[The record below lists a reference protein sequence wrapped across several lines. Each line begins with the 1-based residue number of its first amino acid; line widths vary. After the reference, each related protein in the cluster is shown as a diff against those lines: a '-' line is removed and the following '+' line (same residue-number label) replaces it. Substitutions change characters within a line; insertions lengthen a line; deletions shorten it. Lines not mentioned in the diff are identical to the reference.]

1 MKTLLP
7 FALLALSC
15 FAAVAA
21 DDEAQKLRR
30 IFDDDW
36 DHTMEMSPT
45 WASQLG
51 DRRWNDRWPDLSLA
65 AIEREHA
72 RDQQM
77 LERLAAIQ
85 RDALTPA
92 DRLNYDMF
100 RLNYEQ
106 SIEGFRFGRHLIPLD
121 QRAGIQT
128 EDELG
133 DALRFETVKDYE
145 DWIAR
150 LRGFGGYMDQTIA
163 LMREGMKRGMVQPK
177 VTMQR
182 VPAQIE
188 KLLVSE
194 PEKSPFFRPLQHF
207 SSGIGARDRERL
219 TSAAKAAIAES
230 VLPAFQRFQKF
241 FATEYLPACLD
252 GVGAWRLPEGEAFY
266 AYVARSF
273 TTTKLTP
280 KEIHELGLRE
290 VTRIRDEMEKVKT
303 QAGFAGTLPE
313 FFAMLRTDRRFYCA
327 DEKQLLLEY
336 QATAKRIDPTLVKL
350 FRTLPR
356 SPYGVEAIPAKTAP
370 DTTAAYYRPLA
381 ADGSRAG
388 TYFVNTYKP
397 ESRPRWEMMAL
408 SLHESVPG
416 HHLQFALAQEQG
428 ELPRFR
434 QHAEY
439 TGYVEGWALYA
450 ESLGDELGLYD
461 DPYSKMGQLTY
472 EMWRAVRLVVDTGI
486 HAFHW
491 EREKA
496 IAFFRENAP
505 KSEQDI
511 VNEVDRYISWPGQAL
526 AYKIGELKIKE
537 LRARATKQLGAAFDV
552 KEFHDLILLGGAMPL
567 SLLEQRVDEWLRS
580 KKKDNVGQRP
590 RLQIFNGSSEPIDI
604 FWLKADTE
612 RVPNGSVDPGKD
624 TVITTTLGHRFA
636 IVGRESKTEATVA
649 SEASVQGFRF
659 GGVPSFY
666 TQSVSA
672 GGFPIVASAKVNPY
686 ALKEAAF
693 LVDMML
699 AKRPDVRDAMIKS
712 GARMCIMA
720 HNEYT

>member
-1 MKTLLP
+1 MKRHPAPRASRHPRAAIFRFRTLAS
-7 FALLALSC
+7 ALLVALSC
-15 FAAVAA
+15 GTVSAA

-30 IFDDDW
+30 IFDEDW
-36 DHTMEMSPT
+36 DHTMALSPT

-65 AIEREHA
+65 AVEREHA

-77 LERLAAIQ
+77 LERLAAIH
-85 RDALTPA
+85 RDALPPA

-100 RLNYEQ
+100 RLNYERG
-106 SIEGFRFGRHLIPLD
+106 IEGFRFGRYLIPLD

-133 DALRFETVKDYE
+133 DALRFENAKDYE

-150 LRGFGGYMDQTIA
+150 LRGFGAYMDQTIA

-188 KLLVSE
+188 KQLVAE
-194 PEKSPFFRPLQHF
+194 PAKSPFFKPLQHF
-207 SSGIGARDRERL
+207 AAGLGEQDRERL
-219 TSAAKAAIAES
+219 TSAAKVAIAES

-241 FATEYLPACLD
+241 FTAEYLPACLD

-266 AYVARSF
+266 GYVARSF
-273 TTTKLTP
+273 TTTQLTP
-280 KEIHELGLRE
+280 REIHDIGLRE
-290 VTRIRDEMEKVKT
+290 VARIRGEMEKVKA

-313 FFAMLRTDRRFYCA
+313 FFTFLRTDPRFYCA

-336 QATAKRIDPTLVKL
+336 QATAKRIDPLLVKL

-356 SPYGVEAIPAKTAP
+356 SPYGVEAVPAKTAP

-434 QHAEY
+434 QHAHY
-439 TGYVEGWALYA
+439 TAYVEGWGLYA

-461 DPYSKMGQLTY
+461 DPSSKMGQLTY
-472 EMWRAVRLVVDTGI
+472 EMWRAVRLVVDTGL

-537 LRARATKQLGAAFDV
+537 LRARAAKQLGDKFDV
-552 KEFHDLILLGGAMPL
+552 KEFHDIILLGGAMPL
-567 SLLEQRVDEWLRS
+567 SLLEARVEEWL
-580 KKKDNVGQRP
+580 
-590 RLQIFNGSSEPIDI
+590 
-604 FWLKADTE
+604 A
-612 RVPNGSVDPGKD
+612 GK
-624 TVITTTLGHRFA
+624 T
-636 IVGRESKTEATVA
+636 K
-649 SEASVQGFRF
+649 
-659 GGVPSFY
+659 
-666 TQSVSA
+666 
-672 GGFPIVASAKVNPY
+672 
-686 ALKEAAF
+686 
-693 LVDMML
+693 
-699 AKRPDVRDAMIKS
+699 
-712 GARMCIMA
+712 
-720 HNEYT
+720 